1 MWQRSA
7 VILVAFC
14 LVWRGAGTHA
24 PREME
29 AKVSVLVDSIGLNQQ
44 ISPATASLIRSEEK
58 LVGIQPH
65 IVLAQEG
72 QVAHQDPVAAAST
85 VPATT
90 AVTTGVATT
99 ALATTVAAT
108 TAAATVA
115 DATSKASTTSTV
127 TDASL
132 QMSGSRT
139 PTTMTVVVTHIEVHT
154 ATIVFT
160 EQPSTTTS
168 TTTTSTTNTTT
179 TSTVTKSL
187 AATLAP
193 ILPLILIVVQ
203 SFLLRL

>member
-1 MWQRSA
+1 M
-7 VILVAFC
+7 LV
-14 LVWRGAGTHA
+14 TKQ
-24 PREME
+24 
-29 AKVSVLVDSIGLNQQ
+29 AKVSVLVDSVGLNQQ
-44 ISPATASLIRSEEK
+44 ISPAASLIRSEEK
-58 LVGIQPH
+58 LAGIQPH
-65 IVLAQEG
+65 VARAPVLAQED

-90 AVTTGVATT
+90 AATTGVATT

-187 AATLAP
+187 ATTLAP
-193 ILPLILIVVQ
+193 ILPLILIVAQ
-203 SFLLRL
+203 SFLLQP